1 MEFYVIVC
9 EEERS
14 PALTDIIEKEWPGI
28 RIFLGGGTGPR
39 GRWNSTGTL
48 LPLYN
53 MSQSSLAI
61 WLTS

>member
-28 RIFLGGGTGPR
+28 RHFFS
-39 GRWNSTGTL
+39 STGTL